1 MTDSIDDTLVE
12 EQNYY
17 EEEAQQ
23 TQDLQLDYILKNTQ
37 KKMSMEDK
45 CSYIVENVKKGKI
58 IVFEGGLEPKDEALL
73 IEKSMLQIDHE
84 EFFGIK
90 LYSPV
95 PKKSSLGFFRMES
108 KVTIVT
114 PAYVEMNCKT
124 I

>member
-1 MTDSIDDTLVE
+1 MTDDTLTE

-17 EEEAQQ
+17 DDEPQL
-23 TQDLQLDYILKNTQ
+23 TQDLKLDYILKNTQ
-37 KKMSMEDK
+37 KKMSQDEK
-45 CSYIVENVKKGKI
+45 CEYIVKNVKQGKI
-58 IVFEGGLEPKDEALL
+58 IVFEGGLDPKDEVHL
-73 IEKSMLQIDHE
+73 IEKSMEEIDHE
-84 EFFGIK
+84 AFFGIK

-95 PKKSSLGFFRMES
+95 PKRSTMNFFKMDS

>member
-1 MTDSIDDTLVE
+1 MPDSYDDTVAE

-17 EEEAQQ
+17 DEEPQL
-23 TQDLQLDYILKNTQ
+23 TQDLKLDYILKNTQ
-37 KKMSMEDK
+37 KKMSMDEK
-45 CSYIVENVKKGKI
+45 CDYIVENVKQGKI
-58 IVFEGGLEPKDEALL
+58 IVFEGGLDPKDEAHL
-73 IEKSMLQIDHE
+73 IEKSMEQIDHE

-95 PKKSSLGFFRMES
+95 PKKSASSFFRVDT

>member
-1 MTDSIDDTLVE
+1 MTESFDDIMTDE
-12 EQNYY
+12 ANYY
-17 EEEAQQ
+17 EEETQQ
-23 TQDLQLDYILKNTQ
+23 IQDLKLDYILKHTQ
-37 KKMSMEDK
+37 KKMSVEDK

-58 IVFEGGLEPKDEALL
+58 IVFEGGLDPKDEALL

-95 PKKSSLGFFRMES
+95 PKKSSMGFFRMDS